1 MTKKTVQSPA
11 THFSFVRTR
20 WDDVGIVP
28 YIPSVMAIHTVGT
41 TMGRP
46 FGCAENM
53 RTDYARPYPLTMV
66 CVSILMLTAI
76 PRILDNTPDR
86 LYSIYIR

>member
-28 YIPSVMAIHTVGT
+28 YIPPVMAIHTVGT
-41 TMGRP
+41 TMGRSV
-46 FGCAENM
+46 GCAENM
-53 RTDYARPYPLTMV
+53 RTGYARPYPRIVV
-66 CVSILMLTAI
+66 CLMLTAI